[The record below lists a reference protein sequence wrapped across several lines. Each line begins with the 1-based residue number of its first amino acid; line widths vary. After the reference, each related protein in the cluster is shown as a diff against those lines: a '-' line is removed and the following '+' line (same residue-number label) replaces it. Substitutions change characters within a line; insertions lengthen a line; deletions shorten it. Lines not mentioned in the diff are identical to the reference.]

1 VLKKHK
7 IALSFD
13 FEWPDTTELG
23 QKYGMD
29 PTELERV
36 RAILIGKVRDELLP
50 LLRKYSVKATFF
62 CVGKLVA
69 EMPEL
74 IREIARDGHELAS
87 HGFTHRKFS
96 VLSEDERRWELRQLD
111 EAFALVGI
119 RPQGFRAPT
128 FSISS
133 TDSSFFK
140 LLTEHGY
147 AYDSSL
153 YPRKTPLYGESGL
166 TMLPFR
172 TQTGMAISV
181 WEIPIPL
188 PEIGGVR
195 LPFGGGI
202 YLRFLPLFS
211 FKLLLKWL
219 SRKTTP
225 VIYLH
230 PWELWPET
238 TGRLSTG
245 GVIPNLLHSGFS
257 SRMMRKLESILQ
269 SCTCVTCRELVPEQS

>member
-1 VLKKHK
+1 MRKRPEV
-7 IALSFD
+7 ALSFD

-29 PTELERV
+29 AAELDRI
-36 RAILIGKVRDELLP
+36 RAELPRKLKDELLP
-50 LLRKYSVKATFF
+50 LLRKHSVKATFF
-62 CVGKLVA
+62 CVGKLVR
-69 EMPEL
+69 EVPEL
-74 IREIARDGHELAS
+74 IREIAQDGHELAS
-87 HGFTHRKFS
+87 HGFTHRKIS
-96 VLSEDERRWELRQLD
+96 SLNEDERRWELQQL
-111 EAFALVGI
+111 EEVFAAVGI

-133 TDSSFFK
+133 QDHEFFE
-140 LLTEHGY
+140 LLVERGY
-147 AYDSSL
+147 VYDSSL

-166 TMLPFR
+166 TMLPFAMQMLSR
-172 TQTGMAISV
+172 SGATL

-188 PEIGGVR
+188 PEIAGMR

-202 YLRFLPLFS
+202 YLRFLPLFV

-238 TGRLSTG
+238 TGKLTTG
-245 GVIPNLLHSGFS
+245 GLANVLHSGFAGG
-257 SRMMRKLESILQ
+257 MMRKLEAVLKNYD
-269 SCTCVTCRELVPEQS
+269 CRPCRELVP